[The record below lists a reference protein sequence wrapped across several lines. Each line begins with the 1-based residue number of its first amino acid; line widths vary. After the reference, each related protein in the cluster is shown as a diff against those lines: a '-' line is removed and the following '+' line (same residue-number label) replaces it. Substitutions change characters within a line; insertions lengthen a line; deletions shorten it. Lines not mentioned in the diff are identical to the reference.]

1 MYRALYRKYRPSDFS
16 GVCGQPQVVRTLK
29 NQITEG
35 RLSHAY
41 LFTGSRGT
49 GKTSCAKI
57 LAKAVNCLN
66 SDKGNPCN
74 ECEVCRGIDDET
86 ILDIIE
92 IDAASNNGVDDIRE
106 LRAAS
111 AFTPA
116 TAKYRVYII
125 DEVHMLSVAAFNALL
140 KTLEEPPEHII
151 FILAT
156 TEVHKLPATILSRCQ
171 RFDFRRISPDD
182 IADRLQ
188 YVAEQE
194 GFGLTRD
201 AALLIGK
208 LADGAMRDAL
218 SLLDVC
224 CSAGD
229 VDEQTVLDCAGMS
242 GRQYLYELLNYAF
255 SGDTA
260 ACLDL
265 IDRLY
270 AGAKDLGRLCDELVG
285 YLRDMMLIKSVR
297 EPEKLL
303 RCPQSEME
311 QLTELSRKVGLDT
324 ILHAMELMESTAA
337 DMRAGAARRTA
348 VETAF
353 IKLSDPSLDT
363 STAALLRRI
372 VALECGGVRV
382 QEAAPTPQPQPKKE
396 APAPAPQKAEPSP
409 VAQKIARIEQAA
421 QTAEPKTEVKP
432 EPAPAP
438 TPTPVA
444 EQKAEPAPLSED
456 GEPVLFD
463 RWNEVLAAVG
473 KNDPMMKAAL
483 SGSQAYVQGEYML
496 IKIAHESFKDMVN
509 KDARHRGNLKAA
521 ISFVTGR
528 PYKIGP
534 YTAVEKAAPVM
545 ENDPLDKLILTA
557 KEAGL
562 PTSEQ

>member
-57 LAKAVNCLN
+57 LAKAVNCLAT
-66 SDKGNPCN
+66 DKGNPCN
-74 ECEVCRGIDDET
+74 NCAVCKGIDDES

-125 DEVHMLSVAAFNALL
+125 DEVHMLSVSAFNALL
-140 KTLEEPPEHII
+140 KTLEEPPEHVI

-188 YVAEQE
+188 YVAGEE
-194 GFGLTRD
+194 GFKLTRD

-208 LADGAMRDAL
+208 LSDGAMRDAL

-224 CSAGD
+224 SSAGD

-260 ACLDL
+260 ATLDL

-297 EPEKLL
+297 DPQKLL

-311 QLTELSRKVGLDT
+311 QLTELSAKVRLDT
-324 ILHAMELMESTAA
+324 VLHAMELMESTAA

-353 IKLSDPSLDT
+353 IKLCDPSLDS
-363 STAALLRRI
+363 STAALLRR
-372 VALECGGVRV
+372 VTALECGTPRV
-382 QEAAPTPQPQPKKE
+382 QTAPPQVAEKPAEAPKKAE
-396 APAPAPQKAEPSP
+396 VKAEVKSVIER
-409 VAQKIARIEQAA
+409 VAEVEK
-421 QTAEPKTEVKP
+421 TAEV
-432 EPAPAP
+432 
-438 TPTPVA
+438 
-444 EQKAEPAPLSED
+444 KAEKPASKEEIVTESVVPPMPANDS
-456 GEPVLFD
+456 GEPIPFD
-463 RWNEVLAAVG
+463 RWNDVLAAVG
-473 KNDPMMKAAL
+473 KTDPMMKAAL
-483 SGSQAYVQGEYML
+483 SDSEAFVQGEYML

-521 ISFVTGR
+521 IAFVTGQ

-534 YTAVEKAAPVM
+534 YKEPERSVTSAIAD
-545 ENDPLDKLILTA
+545 DPLDKLILSA

-562 PTSEQ
+562 PTSEE

>member
-57 LAKAVNCLN
+57 LAKAVNCLATDN
-66 SDKGNPCN
+66 GNPCN
-74 ECEVCRGIDDET
+74 QCEVCKGIDDES

-125 DEVHMLSVAAFNALL
+125 DEVHMLSVSAFNALL
-140 KTLEEPPEHII
+140 KTLEEPPEHVI

-188 YVAEQE
+188 YVAQQE
-194 GFGLTRD
+194 GFNLTRD

-208 LADGAMRDAL
+208 LSDGAMRDAL

-224 CSAGD
+224 SSAGD

-255 SGDTA
+255 TGDTA
-260 ACLDL
+260 SCLDL

-297 EPEKLL
+297 DPQKLL

-311 QLTELSRKVGLDT
+311 QLTELSAKVRLDT
-324 ILHAMELMESTAA
+324 VLHAMELMESTAA
-337 DMRAGAARRTA
+337 DMRLGAARRTA

-353 IKLSDPSLDT
+353 IKLCDPSLD
-363 STAALLRRI
+363 SSNAALLRRVTAI
-372 VALECGGVRV
+372 ECGTVRV
-382 QEAAPTPQPQPKKE
+382 QAAPSVTVATKPVE
-396 APAPAPQKAEPSP
+396 AP
-409 VAQKIARIEQAA
+409 KI
-421 QTAEPKTEVKP
+421 TEEK
-432 EPAPAP
+432 
-438 TPTPVA
+438 PVA
-444 EQKAEPAPLSED
+444 EKVAEMEQTVQQTVQPSPEVKEVVTEKVIPPMPAEE
-456 GEPVLFD
+456 GEPVPFD

-473 KNDPMMKAAL
+473 KTDPMMKAAL
-483 SGSQAYVQGEYML
+483 SDSEAFVQGEYML

-521 ISFVTGR
+521 IAFVTGQ

-534 YTAVEKAAPVM
+534 YKEPEKPITSAITD
-545 ENDPLDKLILTA
+545 DPLDKLILSA

-562 PTSEQ
+562 PTSEE

>member
-66 SDKGNPCN
+66 TDKGNPCN
-74 ECEVCRGIDDET
+74 ECEVCKGIDDES

-116 TAKYRVYII
+116 SAKYRVYII
-125 DEVHMLSVAAFNALL
+125 DEVHMLSVSAFNALL
-140 KTLEEPPEHII
+140 KTLEEPPEHVI

-188 YVAEQE
+188 YVAGEE
-194 GFGLTRD
+194 GFKLTRD

-224 CSAGD
+224 SSAGD

-260 ACLDL
+260 STLDL

-297 EPEKLL
+297 DPQKLL

-311 QLTELSRKVGLDT
+311 QLTELSGKVKLDT
-324 ILHAMELMESTAA
+324 VLHAMELMESTAA

-353 IKLSDPSLDT
+353 IKLCDPSLD
-363 STAALLRRI
+363 SSNAALLRR
-372 VALECGGVRV
+372 VAALECGSVRV
-382 QEAAPTPQPQPKKE
+382 QTAPT
-396 APAPAPQKAEPSP
+396 
-409 VAQKIARIEQAA
+409 
-421 QTAEPKTEVKP
+421 TEVKP
-432 EPAPAP
+432 APVEKAAEP
-438 TPTPVA
+438 TSVA
-444 EQKAEPAPLSED
+444 EKITQIEQKQEVAEPKAKNDDIVVERLTPPEAVVPKY
-456 GEPVLFD
+456 EEEIIPFD

-473 KNDPMMKAAL
+473 KTDPLMKAAL
-483 SGSQAYVQGEYML
+483 SDSAAYVQGEYML

-521 ISFVTGR
+521 IAFVTGF
-528 PYKIGP
+528 PFKIGP
-534 YTAVEKAAPVM
+534 YKEPAKPVTA
-545 ENDPLDKLILTA
+545 NSDDPLDKLILSA

-562 PTSEQ
+562 PTSDE

>member
-16 GVCGQPQVVRTLK
+16 GVVGQPQVVRTLK

-57 LAKAVNCLN
+57 LAKAVNCVS

-74 ECEVCRGIDDET
+74 KCDICRGIDDES
-86 ILDIIE
+86 IMDIIE

-125 DEVHMLSVAAFNALL
+125 DEVHMLSVSAFNALL
-140 KTLEEPPEHII
+140 KTLEEPPEHVI

-171 RFDFRRISPDD
+171 RFDFRRISADD

-188 YVAEQE
+188 FVAQSE
-194 GFGLTRD
+194 GFKLTRD

-242 GRQYLYELLNYAF
+242 GRQYLYELLSYAF
-255 SGDTA
+255 SGNTA
-260 ACLDL
+260 AALDL

-285 YLRDMMLIKSVR
+285 YLRDMMLIKTVR
-297 EPEKLL
+297 DPQKLL

-311 QLTELSRKVGLDT
+311 QLASLADKVRLET
-324 ILHAMELMESTAA
+324 LLHAMELIESTAA

-353 IKLSDPSLDT
+353 IKLCDPSLDT
-363 STAALLRRI
+363 SSAALLRR
-372 VALECGGVRV
+372 VAALECGAPRV
-382 QEAAPTPQPQPKKE
+382 QAEPVATAPAVAATPVAKPEPVAEKAAEPPKEEPSSQPQPEKE
-396 APAPAPQKAEPSP
+396 AEPVAPAPA
-409 VAQKIARIEQAA
+409 AA
-421 QTAEPKTEVKP
+421 PI
-432 EPAPAP
+432 P
-438 TPTPVA
+438 TSD
-444 EQKAEPAPLSED
+444 E
-456 GEPVLFD
+456 GEPILFD
-463 RWNEVLAAVG
+463 RWNDVIAAVG
-473 KNDPMMKAAL
+473 KSDPLMRAAL
-483 SGSQAYVQGEYML
+483 SDSEAYVQGEYML

-521 ISFVTGR
+521 IAFVTGQN
-528 PYKIGP
+528 YKIGP
-534 YTAVEKAAPVM
+534 YKAPEKPTVTD
-545 ENDPLDKLILTA
+545 NTDDPLDKLILSA
-557 KEAGL
+557 KKAGL
-562 PTSEQ
+562 PTSEE